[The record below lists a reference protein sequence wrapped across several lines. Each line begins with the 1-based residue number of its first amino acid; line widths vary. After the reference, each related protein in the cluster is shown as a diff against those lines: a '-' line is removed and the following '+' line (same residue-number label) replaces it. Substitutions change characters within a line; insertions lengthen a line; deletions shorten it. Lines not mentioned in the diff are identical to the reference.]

1 MGGLKYLCV
10 HTNTQEIQQVR
21 TSDKSTHTD
30 ADADPAGV
38 GLYSAGAAEMTLSLW
53 LRRTTV
59 AENGVKGRGLNI
71 HQDTFA
77 VPTLT
82 TSCISFQNIL
92 PTFSHKPFLP
102 ILNTL
107 WPCPWL
113 REGQN
118 LLHIFR
124 FDQKYEQCDASWN
137 ESEVGKQEKKDT

>member
-71 HQDTFA
+71 HKDWGE
-77 VPTLT
+77 LT
-82 TSCISFQNIL
+82 
-92 PTFSHKPFLP
+92 
-102 ILNTL
+102 
-107 WPCPWL
+107 
-113 REGQN
+113 
-118 LLHIFR
+118 
-124 FDQKYEQCDASWN
+124 
-137 ESEVGKQEKKDT
+137 ESELEIHLGKVNSMHICSTYFDH